1 MKKKR
6 AYGREVIKL
15 HFAKNEN
22 FASVPAICKRNNIN
36 KYLKIILAI
45 FFIISINSNVIAY
58 EIEEDT
64 DYVWLK
70 EEIANSES
78 VKQPVLNSR
87 NAIVIDRDS
96 KTILYGKNENKQVP
110 MASTT
115 KIMTAIVLLEN
126 LGENYNLK
134 LDTEIEVCKQAASIG
149 GSRLGLK
156 TGDKITVNDLL
167 YGLMLCSG
175 NDAAIQ
181 IAVSVSGS
189 VENFGN
195 LMNKKAEELG
205 LKNSHFITPH
215 GLDEE
220 EHYTTAYELAL
231 IADYALNIEKFS
243 EVVKT
248 KTHTVTINGNSKTI
262 TNTNELLGYLDG
274 VNGVKTG
281 FTNGAGRCLVTSV
294 ERNGFNIIT
303 VVLGADT
310 KKFRTKDSISLIEY
324 VYSNYELVNLEE
336 IINQEFDKW
345 RKVNEKRIYIYKGKN
360 KDIKTELGEY
370 KYKIYPIKK
379 ENIKDI
385 NIEIENVNTYFEAP
399 VSKNAL
405 VGEMVLS
412 LGEQEFLNINILTN
426 ERVERKEI
434 KDYIFECIE
443 KII

>member
-1 MKKKR
+1 MKKIKSTL
-6 AYGREVIKL
+6 VICL
-15 HFAKNEN
+15 
-22 FASVPAICKRNNIN
+22 
-36 KYLKIILAI
+36 IILLSLQINI
-45 FFIISINSNVIAY
+45 FAY
-58 EIEEDT
+58 EIEEET
-64 DYVWLK
+64 DYIWLQ
-70 EEIANSES
+70 EEISNASAKS
-78 VKQPVLNSR
+78 VKEPSLNSKY
-87 NAIVIDRDS
+87 AIAIDRES
-96 KTILYGKNENKQVP
+96 KAILFGKNENQKVP

-126 LGENYNLK
+126 LGINNNLT

-156 TGDKITVNDLL
+156 TGNKVKVNDLL

-181 IAVSVSGS
+181 IAVSVAGS
-189 VENFGN
+189 VEEFANM
-195 LMNKKAEELG
+195 MNKKAKELK
-205 LKNSHFITPH
+205 LKNSHFVTPH

-231 IADYALNIEKFS
+231 ITDYALNIDKIA

-248 KTHTVTINGNSKTI
+248 KSYTVSINGYSKTI

-294 ERNGFNIIT
+294 ERDGFNIIT

-336 IINQEFDKW
+336 LINQKFDEWSKINQ
-345 RKVNEKRIYIYKGKN
+345 RRIYIYKGKKN
-360 KDIKTELGEY
+360 NVETKLEDF

-385 NIEIENVNTYFEAP
+385 NIKIENSNTYFEAP
-399 VSKNAL
+399 VNKREE
-405 VGEMVLS
+405 VGVLN
-412 LGEQEFLNINILTN
+412 LNIGYKELMNLKITTN
-426 ERVERKEI
+426 ENIERKEI
-434 KDYIFECIE
+434 KDYILECLE
-443 KII
+443 KLI